1 MLGAAL
7 TLLAQNAANVL
18 GWLGFDALTRIALRL
33 GLYRW
38 AISVQVH
45 HEDEPALRAG
55 KVTKLRLTC
64 VPRMSM
70 PVRSI
75 GVVAKPNRSIRKRAS
90 HLPIEM
96 AEVRRV
102 GKPLR
107 ADNPPPESEEFESG
121 PPVPSWGL
129 IFVRPWEVHLR
140 RDYDIPVEVYA
151 SGEYSP
157 IVLSVKFTE
166 AGPSEMVGMISL
178 PVLGGST
185 QG

>member
-1 MLGAAL
+1 M
-7 TLLAQNAANVL
+7 
-18 GWLGFDALTRIALRL
+18 
-33 GLYRW
+33 
-38 AISVQVH
+38 
-45 HEDEPALRAG
+45 
-55 KVTKLRLTC
+55 
-64 VPRMSM
+64 
-70 PVRSI
+70 
-75 GVVAKPNRSIRKRAS
+75 
-90 HLPIEM
+90 
-96 AEVRRV
+96 

-107 ADNPPPESEEFESG
+107 ADNPPPESEEFKSG
-121 PPVPSWGL
+121 LPVPSRGL

-140 RDYDIPVEVYA
+140 RGYDIPVEVYA